1 MVFINI
7 LSLIFYIV
15 AVFYTIH
22 LYQKGRFENGG
33 FGITIFMLI
42 FFGALI
48 IYFIL
53 LGNGVIKL

>member
-1 MVFINI
+1 MLFINI

-15 AVFYTIH
+15 AIFYAIH

-33 FGITIFMLI
+33 FGITIFMLV
-42 FFGALI
+42 FFGLLI

-53 LGNGVIKL
+53 LGNGVVRL